1 MIKTGTIVRILKPHG
16 FTVEEPVAIVIEKVT
31 YTEQGEQVTAWRC
44 LCDDRTVLLH
54 EEEFEVI
61 EEWPA

>member
-16 FTVEEPVAIVIEKVT
+16 FTIEEPVAIVIEKVT
-31 YTEQGEQVTAWRC
+31 YTEQGEQVAAWRC
-44 LCDDRTVLLH
+44 LSDDRTVLLY